1 MKITRIN
8 VLLGQPA
15 EGPTNCPAGLSLAQP
30 SARCLRIR
38 LLRGTGSFSAPR
50 RAHLTREK
58 AQVSSAPPEPPVP
71 FSVAGRIRT
80 PGRSLSH
87 AAEGKRATGAGA
99 GGASNAERSCLRG
112 SLQSGGAPGIH
123 HALRS
128 QQNRAVEGSHR
139 ILLQK
144 RGPHLCLSRRRLG
157 RSERRLPEHA
167 GPQQLP
173 LFLGGLS

>member
-1 MKITRIN
+1 MYFWGSQLKGRPT
-8 VLLGQPA
+8 VLLALAWRNPA
-15 EGPTNCPAGLSLAQP
+15 LAACGSVCFAGPGRFLLPEGLISPGKRHKCPLPLLSLPCP
-30 SARCLRIR
+30 SLWQEGFGLQGGVCHM
-38 LLRGTGSFSAPR
+38 PR
-50 RAHLTREK
+50 RER
-58 AQVSSAPPEPPVP
+58 
-71 FSVAGRIRT
+71 GRR
-80 PGRSLSH
+80 G
-87 AAEGKRATGAGA
+87 GGG

>member
-38 LLRGTGSFSAPR
+38 LLRGTWSFSAPR

-87 AAEGKRATGAGA
+87 AAEGKRATGGGGGLRTLSAAASVAHCKVGVPLEFTTRRGANRTERWRAHIEFCFRSAAHTCASVAGA
-99 GGASNAERSCLRG
+99 LAA
-112 SLQSGGAPGIH
+112 QSGTF
-123 HALRS
+123 LS
-128 QQNRAVEGSHR
+128 TRAHSSS
-139 ILLQK
+139 
-144 RGPHLCLSRRRLG
+144 PFS
-157 RSERRLPEHA
+157 
-167 GPQQLP
+167 
-173 LFLGGLS
+173 LGG